1 MEVKK
6 FTLITGASR
15 GIGRAFA
22 FECASRGMHL
32 LLVALP
38 DDGLEETKN
47 QIQLQHQVDIVI
59 LTLDLREVGAVRG
72 LYDYCVSQNIMV
84 NMLINN
90 AGVGAAGR
98 FEHLPQ
104 QVYLDMLHLNIRA
117 VTMLTQSFLPML
129 KENTPAYILN
139 MSSMEANFPLPYKSV
154 YTGTKNFVFAF
165 SLALREELASSN
177 VMVTV
182 MCPGPVLTNADGLKR
197 INSMGNRAK
206 KIMLMPEEVAKIGIS
221 KLIKGQGVVVPGKI
235 NWTLFK
241 IMKVMPTNLKMKLL
255 EKLFRVYRDNG

>member
-6 FTLITGASR
+6 FTLITGASK

-47 QIQLQHQVDIVI
+47 EIQLLFKVEIII
-59 LTLDLREVGAVRG
+59 LTIDLRDIGAIQS
-72 LYDYCVSQNIMV
+72 LYNYCVSKDIKV

-90 AGVGAAGR
+90 AGLGTSGR
-98 FEHLPQ
+98 FEYLPQ

-117 VTMLTQSFLPML
+117 LTLLTHSFLPML

-154 YTGTKNFVFAF
+154 YTGTKNFVYAF
-165 SLALREELASSN
+165 SLALREELAPDN
-177 VMVTV
+177 VNVSV
-182 MCPGPVLTNADGLKR
+182 LCPGPVLTNADGLQR
-197 INSMGNRAK
+197 INSMGSRAK
-206 KIMLMPEEVAKIGIS
+206 MIMLMPEEVAKIGIS
-221 KLIKGQGVVVPGKI
+221 KLIKGHGRVLPGKI
-235 NWTLFK
+235 NWGLT
-241 IMKVMPTNLKMKLL
+241 KVTKALPTNLKMKLL
-255 EKLFRVYRDNG
+255 EKLFRTYRDNG